1 MADEKEKSKTDDLG
15 TDGGQG
21 EPKVI
26 DIKLPTGEPT
36 TTGKKTRK
44 KKSEDTA
51 IVKEADPILKSNIF
65 ALVGTVNKLSAVRLG
80 KKWEFTDDEVLA
92 IADPAARICERH
104 GLGAETGK
112 YTDYIMLA
120 LAVGLPVGMRLL
132 VGQETAKKE
141 GGLILA
147 EPSSIIASESGD
159 NSERKIKSDNKQGS
173 KKTTDDLTN
182 VIDSR
187 LPAIA
192 DIN

>member
-1 MADEKEKSKTDDLG
+1 MADEKEKTEELG

-21 EPKVI
+21 EPKII
-26 DIKLPTGEPT
+26 DIKLPTGEGT

-44 KKSEDTA
+44 KKVEGTA
-51 IVKEADPILKSNIF
+51 VVKEADPILKANIF
-65 ALVGTVNKLSAVRLG
+65 ALVGTINKLAAVRLG
-80 KKWEFTDDEVLA
+80 KKWEFADAEVLA

-132 VGQETAKKE
+132 AGQATAKQE
-141 GGLILA
+141 GGIILA
-147 EPSSIIASESGD
+147 EPSPIIASESGD
-159 NSERKIKSDNKQGS
+159 DSERKVKSDTKPGS
-173 KKTTDDLTN
+173 KKTSDDLTN